1 MTYSLLILGALVLL
15 LILYRYLEHRV
26 SKVAKLQQH
35 QEERISG
42 LEIKDYGQDFRM
54 DAQDK
59 KLDILDT
66 RTVRTL
72 RDVKELGRDIGWGD
86 DKRETQVLKPKP
98 PPDDDGN
105 PT

>member
-1 MTYSLLILGALVLL
+1 MTYSLLILGALALL
-15 LILYRYLEHRV
+15 LILMRYLEHRV
-26 SKVAKLQQH
+26 SRVAKKQQH

-59 KLDILDT
+59 KLEILDT

-86 DKRETQVLKPKP
+86 DKRKTDVLKKP
-98 PPDDDGN
+98 TSPDDSSD
-105 PT
+105 T